1 MSHKRAV
8 NNIHDRSYKDLYSNK
23 IVFLDLVKEML
34 KAPWANDLK
43 EYNLILIDKEYILS
57 DYEENESDIV
67 YKANIEGREVI
78 FYILL
83 EFQST
88 VDYRM
93 PLRLLFYIN
102 EIFREHIKNLSVED
116 RKNKKGFKVPA
127 IVPIVLYNSIRVWN
141 APRYFKDIVNNSEL
155 FEDNIVNFRYE
166 LFDVNHQYTKEDLIR
181 NNNITS
187 AIFLLDQKVDPL
199 EFFNRLKVVALEF
212 NNLTDEQ
219 RMILKHWIR
228 NTVDETIAG
237 NAIEILESR
246 KEEVEKMVANNA
258 FMIKEMKEK
267 VEKETEREV
276 RKQEEELRKQDK
288 IKTVK
293 KLLAKKFGNLN
304 NYYNKK
310 IDDLN
315 IGKLDLIIEN
325 ILDVE
330 SIEEVE
336 KYF

>member
-1 MSHKRAV
+1 M
-8 NNIHDRSYKDLYSNK
+8 
-23 IVFLDLVKEML
+23 
-34 KAPWANDLK
+34 
-43 EYNLILIDKEYILS
+43 
-57 DYEENESDIV
+57 
-67 YKANIEGREVI
+67 
-78 FYILL
+78 
-83 EFQST
+83 
-88 VDYRM
+88 
-93 PLRLLFYIN
+93 
-102 EIFREHIKNLSVED
+102 
-116 RKNKKGFKVPA
+116 
-127 IVPIVLYNSIRVWN
+127 
-141 APRYFKDIVNNSEL
+141 
-155 FEDNIVNFRYE
+155 
-166 LFDVNHQYTKEDLIR
+166 IR

-219 RMILKHWIR
+219 RIILKHWIR

-246 KEEVEKMVANNA
+246 KEEVEKMVANNV

-267 VEKETEREV
+267 VEKETEMEV

-304 NYYNKK
+304 NDYNKK
-310 IDDLN
+310 IDNLN